1 MIDDNFHLIDP
12 VSGNI
17 VGISPKLAAQA
28 KEAARLAQYST
39 VAEVWTADAIAREVR
54 QQHDSGL
61 DEFSAYLFTAQGV
74 YTAGVVEGIR
84 RERRRRRNTAELEL
98 LRAEGRRLC
107 TEGKGAEL
115 QRLLSA
121 HGVKLLGELPEA
133 DRAEVL
139 AEMRAV

>member
-28 KEAARLAQYST
+28 KAAARLARYST
-39 VAEVWTADAIAREVR
+39 VSEIWIADAIAREVR
-54 QQHDSGL
+54 QQHDDL
-61 DEFSAYLFTAQGV
+61 DEFSKYLFTVGDV
-74 YTAGVVEGIR
+74 FHAGVAEGIR

-98 LRAEGRRLC
+98 LRTEGRRLC

-139 AEMRAV
+139 AEMRAM